1 MRVADKLLTEPR
13 AKEML
18 AAYGVRVPRGSFVRT
33 AEEAASAA
41 AAIGFPVVLKLV
53 SGDVVHKTEAH
64 GVALGLTTDGA
75 VRSAANEMAERCR
88 ANGWSLEGFLV
99 EEMIRATHE
108 VIVGGVV
115 DPRFGP
121 MLMVG
126 LGGIFVEVLDEVAM
140 AVCPIDRAQARRMIR
155 SLRSSR
161 VLLENVRGRP
171 PASEDALVDALLA
184 VGGPDGFLM
193 ANAGAIESLDINPL
207 MLDALRATAADVR
220 IIPRSAPLP
229 KASSRRTLPDF
240 AALFAPRTI
249 GVAGASSNRITFGNI
264 FIQRLRDYGYDGDI
278 YPIHPQAAQIE
289 GLSSYASLQDVPKTI
304 DYLYVAVPP
313 DQVADL
319 LAGARERVRFAQIIT
334 SGFGEIEEGAAR
346 QERLAGVLRDSDVR
360 VLGPN
365 CLGTHSPRGR
375 LTFLEFVSK
384 ETGGVGIVSQSG
396 GLSIDIA
403 RRGRGIGLEFS
414 GIVTIGNSVDLTA
427 ADLLEF
433 YARDAQ
439 TRVIGAYLEDV
450 KDGRRFFDVLL
461 ENRGKKPVVLLVGG
475 RTAAGRRA
483 ASSHTG
489 ALASDGRIW
498 DAIARQ
504 TGAVLVDTLDEF
516 LDALLGFQFLTPH
529 LGAPTKQVVLFGNGG
544 GASVLATDY
553 FARKGLDIGPLPRP
567 TLEALERLDLPPG
580 SSIVNPIDTPAGTLR
595 QEEGRIAQR
604 IVEAVFSTSA
614 ADAFVMHL
622 NLAAIVSFTDRRA
635 DILGNLMQAALEL
648 RSKYQA
654 RTHFVL
660 VLRSTGEPELEERR
674 RIETERAVS
683 MGIPVYTELQPAANA
698 LAALAYYESNAGS

>member
-1 MRVADKLLTEPR
+1 MADQLLTEPQ
-13 AKEML
+13 AKAML
-18 AAYGVRVPRGSFVRT
+18 AAYGMRTPRGTFVRT
-33 AEEAASAA
+33 AGEAASAA

-53 SGDVVHKTEAH
+53 SPDVVHKSEAH
-64 GVALGLTTDGA
+64 GVVLGLTSESA
-75 VRSAANEMAERCR
+75 VRSSANNMAERCS
-88 ANGWSLEGFLV
+88 AQGWRLEGFLV
-99 EEMIRATHE
+99 EETIRATHE

-115 DPRFGP
+115 DQRFGP

-126 LGGIFVEVLDEVAM
+126 LGGIFVEVFDDVAM
-140 AVCPIDRAQARRMIR
+140 AVCPIDRAQAQRMIH
-155 SLRSSR
+155 SLRSAR
-161 VLLENVRGRP
+161 VLLESVRGRSA
-171 PASEDALVDALLA
+171 ASESALVEALLA
-184 VGGPDGFLM
+184 IGGRDGFLM
-193 ANAGAIESLDINPL
+193 KNASEIESLDINPL
-207 MLDALRATAADVR
+207 MLDAQRAIAADVR
-220 IIPRSAPLP
+220 IIPRSTPLRETS
-229 KASSRRTLPDF
+229 ARREMPDF
-240 AALFAPRTI
+240 SVLFAPRTI

-264 FIQRLRDYGYDGDI
+264 FIQRLRDYGYDGEI

-289 GLSSYASLQDVPKTI
+289 ELLSYPSLQAVPKTI

-313 DQVADL
+313 DQVAAL
-319 LAGARERVRFAQIIT
+319 LADANGRVRFAQIIT
-334 SGFGEIEEGAAR
+334 SGFGEVEDGAAR
-346 QERLAGVLRDSDVR
+346 EERLERVLQDSQVR

-365 CLGTHSPRGR
+365 CLGTHSPRGH
-375 LTFLEFVSK
+375 LTFLEHVSSK
-384 ETGGVGIVSQSG
+384 TGTVGIVSQSG
-396 GLSIDIA
+396 GLSIDIS
-403 RRGRGIGLEFS
+403 RRGRGVGLEFS
-414 GIVTIGNSVDLTA
+414 GIVTIGNSIDLTA

-450 KDGRRFFDVLL
+450 KDGRRFFEAL
-461 ENRGKKPVVLLVGG
+461 EHNRGKKPVVLLVGG

-516 LDALLGFQFLTPH
+516 LDALLAFQFLTPH
-529 LGAPTKQVVLFGNGG
+529 MGAPTEHVVLFGNGG

-553 FARKGLDIGPLPRP
+553 FARKGLDVGPLPRA
-567 TLEALERLDLPPG
+567 TLDALERLDLPPG

-604 IVEAVFSTSA
+604 IIEAVFSTSA

-622 NLAAIVSFTDRRA
+622 NLAAIVSFTDRRT
-635 DILGNLMQAALEL
+635 DILANLMQAALEL
-648 RSKYQA
+648 RSKYQS

-674 RIETERAVS
+674 RIETERATA
-683 MGIPVYTELQPAANA
+683 MGIPVYAELQSAANA
-698 LAALAYYESNAGS
+698 LAAVAFWERNAG